1 MPYFL
6 NKDGTY
12 TYSRPAWRNNEWH
25 DLGRT
30 RISYSRQQKLPYLV
44 CTKHKCFGGGCSG
57 WELVK
62 NKKAFCRQEDCGAP
76 LCSANGD
83 TAPSGDAVPKINSI
97 IPPSRSNT
105 GAVSSHAS
113 SGKPIAAASVAT
125 SNNKDRSFAE
135 LFGPRSIVSLET
147 DFPGIT
153 KAMAASAAQSSAPE
167 APPAMSTAQQ
177 LHEAQSAAQKSYRAI
192 LDLEAALAKHSAKA
206 QELADCLDKEIGLIS
221 QTEVALEEAKR
232 KHNDLAKAA
241 RNAVDKTREVS
252 RNTSPLTP
260 GTPGDTVGYE
270 HLNLDSMSEDQ
281 VHLVIQKLQSHL
293 QGRTT
298 TTTDTTAALAAGVG
312 DTDTTAALAAGVGD
326 SMDVTASNKRS
337 AEAALEDS
345 DRRPGIEI
353 PDKGWPKIDDQSL
366 NSLSISADQ
375 ERQQCVGDVGNQIQQ
390 HAVAAPATDA
400 LATPVL
406 DGADLEDVEKFEG
419 GNADGGES
427 AGKNSQYFSKL
438 AAQLHNKLEETGSHA
453 DSASAKSSRSAPYV
467 QVDSKKGKGKTNRR
481 DGGAAWDDLLEEK
494 QLPTS

>member
-12 TYSRPAWRNNEWH
+12 TYSRPAWRNSEYN

-30 RISYSRQQKLPYLV
+30 RISHSRQQQRLPYLV
-44 CTKHKCFGGGCSG
+44 CTKHKCFGGSCSG

-125 SNNKDRSFAE
+125 SNNKDKSFAD
-135 LFGPRSIVSLET
+135 LFGTRSIVSLET

-192 LDLEAALAKHSAKA
+192 LDIEAALAKHSAKA

-241 RNAVDKTREVS
+241 RNAVDK
-252 RNTSPLTP
+252 
-260 GTPGDTVGYE
+260 
-270 HLNLDSMSEDQ
+270 
-281 VHLVIQKLQSHL
+281 
-293 QGRTT
+293 
-298 TTTDTTAALAAGVG
+298 
-312 DTDTTAALAAGVGD
+312 
-326 SMDVTASNKRS
+326 
-337 AEAALEDS
+337 
-345 DRRPGIEI
+345 
-353 PDKGWPKIDDQSL
+353 DKG
-366 NSLSISADQ
+366 
-375 ERQQCVGDVGNQIQQ
+375 G
-390 HAVAAPATDA
+390 
-400 LATPVL
+400 
-406 DGADLEDVEKFEG
+406 F
-419 GNADGGES
+419 
-427 AGKNSQYFSKL
+427 SQYLSPYTW
-438 AAQLHNKLEETGSHA
+438 H
-453 DSASAKSSRSAPYV
+453 SRRY
-467 QVDSKKGKGKTNRR
+467 G
-481 DGGAAWDDLLEEK
+481 WI
-494 QLPTS
+494 